1 MVYGTIVHPPITSHD
16 IMVVSFVS
24 LGVCVCVFVSVCGCV
39 FVSLSLCVIF
49 AAEDV
54 AEMKYVRQNC

>member
-1 MVYGTIVHPPITSHD
+1 
-16 IMVVSFVS
+16 MVVSFVS
-24 LGVCVCVFVSVCGCV
+24 LGVCVCVFVCVCGCV